1 MTRAPVRPPPG
12 PWMPGIGSDGP
23 GCSPQQAVESDVLAS
38 SVVMMRRPSRWNA
51 GDFLMRGTHTD
62 RKWSTDTSPP
72 LLPPVAS
79 LPLHGA
85 SWPLPLASNGAGEG
99 WKSTYCWQSADV
111 MGLGAWPDIIEM

>member
-1 MTRAPVRPPPG
+1 
-12 PWMPGIGSDGP
+12 MPGIGSDGP

-51 GDFLMRGTHTD
+51 GDFLIRGTHTD

-85 SWPLPLASNGAGEG
+85 SWPSSQRLG
-99 WKSTYCWQSADV
+99 V
-111 MGLGAWPDIIEM
+111 MNEKLGVVRTLFRSCDRR